1 MTVISK
7 IKPIS
12 GLGLL
17 LVGVACGPLSYDGS
31 VVNSANS
38 ALSGCEGTWG
48 SCNGEVASGV
58 VAKFE
63 TNDDGELTI
72 RFMTL
77 TDNLNDTVTY
87 RDGARTVTMD
97 VIGETTL
104 AGLNSYLELEDA
116 GLQSVALVGGAVA
129 STENVVGF
137 VGLHTDASVIPTEG
151 EATYFGLAGVSTE
164 SGDYGDGL
172 SVLEVDFGAATADL
186 YAAITSG
193 TLTSFNQVQSLNM
206 EIDGYTFTG
215 DEVVLLLNDNP
226 VNVTGASTS
235 GSGAGMFYGP
245 VDLHG
250 NPIEYGAVA
259 IVSGNDDR
267 VVLLSAGSI
276 GGYLEGPM

>member
-1 MTVISK
+1 MKIISNVK
-7 IKPIS
+7 AVS

-17 LVGVACGPLSYDGS
+17 LTGVACGPLSYDGA
-31 VVNSANS
+31 VANSANN
-38 ALSGCEGTWG
+38 ALSGCEGTWDT
-48 SCNGEVASGV
+48 CNDQVASGV

-77 TDNLNDTVTY
+77 TDNLNETATY

-104 AGLNSYLELEDA
+104 AGLNSYLELVDA
-116 GLQSVALVGGAVA
+116 GLESVALVGGDVA
-129 STENVVGF
+129 LDESVVGF

-151 EATYFGLAGVSTE
+151 EASYFGLAGVSTE

-172 SVLEVDFGAATADL
+172 SVLEVDFGASTANL
-186 YAAITSG
+186 YAALTSG

-226 VNVTGASTS
+226 VNVTGASTA
-235 GSGAGMFYGP
+235 GSGAGMFFGP
-245 VDLHG
+245 IDLDG

-259 IVSGNDDR
+259 IVSGDDDR

-276 GGYLEGPM
+276 DGYLDGPS